1 METEEEAVQQRQQA
15 IEDFNQHEH
24 RGDGARVAGSLAGGL
39 TLLRDLLYTRLHED
53 VERRIGEDSMLLPVS
68 PEKTARTTKVEI
80 DLYQVA
86 VSAIA
91 AGEQG
96 YLTSGD
102 DWYLTWLTRFCLG
115 RLCEDARV
123 VKRLSAYLAA
133 TPDKR
138 RLMFTNVMASAL
150 AESRRAPL
158 VLFRLFPHAVRIV
171 TALAFDDH
179 ALCDAARERQL
190 HLLPS
195 IRDCH
200 HCRGK
205 LLDNGEEC
213 RLCGNPL
220 WKFEWLTAAD

>member
-1 METEEEAVQQRQQA
+1 METEESVQRRQQA
-15 IEDFNQHEH
+15 IEEFNRHER
-24 RGDGARVAGSLAGGL
+24 RGDGPRVAGSLAGGL
-39 TLLRDLLYTRLHED
+39 TLLRDLLYVRFHDD
-53 VERRIGEDSMLLPVS
+53 VELRVGMDSMLSPVS
-68 PEKTARTTKVEI
+68 VEKTAKTTKLEI
-80 DLYQVA
+80 ELFQVA

-91 AGEQG
+91 VRQQD
-96 YLTSGD
+96 YVSSDD
-102 DWYLTWLTRFCLG
+102 DWYLGWLTRFRLG
-115 RLCEDARV
+115 RLAEDPRV
-123 VKRLSAYLAA
+123 AKRLSLYLTAA
-133 TPDKR
+133 PDR
-138 RLMFTNVMASAL
+138 QRLSFTNVMSGVL

-158 VLFRLFPHAVRIV
+158 VLFRLFPHAVQV
-171 TALAFDDH
+171 ATALAFEDH
-179 ALCDAARERQL
+179 VLSDAGREQQV

>member
-1 METEEEAVQQRQQA
+1 METEESVQQRQQA
-15 IEDFNQHEH
+15 VEEFNRHER

-39 TLLRDLLYTRLHED
+39 TLLRDLLYVRLHED
-53 VERRIGEDSMLLPVS
+53 VELRAGMDSMLSPVS
-68 PEKTARTTKVEI
+68 PEKTARTAKVEI
-80 DLYQVA
+80 ELFQTA

-91 AGEQG
+91 VRRQG
-96 YLTSGD
+96 YVSSDD
-102 DWYLTWLTRFCLG
+102 DWYPNWLTRFRLG
-115 RLCEDARV
+115 RLAEDPRV
-123 VKRLSAYLAA
+123 AKRLSTYLGA
-133 TPDKR
+133 TPDGR
-138 RLMFTNVMASAL
+138 RLMFTNVMAGVL

-158 VLFRLFPHAVRIV
+158 VLFRLFPHAVQIV
-171 TALAFDDH
+171 TSLAFDDH
-179 ALCDAARERQL
+179 ALCDAAREQQL

>member
-1 METEEEAVQQRQQA
+1 METEESVHRRQQA
-15 IEDFNQHEH
+15 IEEFNQHER

-39 TLLRDLLYTRLHED
+39 TLLRDLLYVRLHDD
-53 VERRIGEDSMLLPVS
+53 VERRVGMDSMLSPVS
-68 PEKTARTTKVEI
+68 LEKAATTTKAEI
-80 DLYQVA
+80 DVFQAA
-86 VSAIA
+86 VSA
-91 AGEQG
+91 GTVRRQG
-96 YLTSGD
+96 YGAGGD
-102 DWYLTWLTRFCLG
+102 DWYLNWLARFRLG
-115 RLCEDARV
+115 RLAEDPRA
-123 VKRLSAYLAA
+123 VKRLSSYLSA
-133 TPDKR
+133 TPDR
-138 RLMFTNVMASAL
+138 QRLLFTNVMANSL

-158 VLFRLFPHAVRIV
+158 VLFRLFPHAVEIV
-171 TALAFDDH
+171 TALAFEDH
-179 ALCDAARERQL
+179 LLSDAAREQQF

>member
-1 METEEEAVQQRQQA
+1 METEESVQRLQHAV
-15 IEDFNQHEH
+15 EEFNRHEH
-24 RGDGARVAGSLAGGL
+24 RGDGVRVAGSLAGGL
-39 TLLRDLLYTRLHED
+39 TLLRDLLYARVHDD
-53 VERRIGEDSMLLPVS
+53 VELRVGTDSMLLPVS
-68 PEKTARTTKVEI
+68 LEKTAKTTKVEI
-80 DLYQVA
+80 DLYQAA

-91 AGEQG
+91 VRQQG
-96 YLTSGD
+96 YVSGSD
-102 DWYLTWLTRFCLG
+102 DWYANWLVGFHLG
-115 RLCEDARV
+115 RLAEDPRCA
-123 VKRLSAYLAA
+123 KRLATYLTG
-133 TPDKR
+133 TPDGR
-138 RLMFTNVMASAL
+138 RLTFTNVMARTM

-158 VLFRLFPHAVRIV
+158 VLFRLLPHAIEIV
-171 TALAFDDH
+171 TALAFEDH
-179 ALCDAARERQL
+179 VLCDAAREQQY

>member
-1 METEEEAVQQRQQA
+1 METEESVQRRQHA
-15 IEDFNQHEH
+15 IEEFTQHEH
-24 RGDGARVAGSLAGGL
+24 RGDGARVTGSLSGGL
-39 TLLRDLLYTRLHED
+39 TLLRDLLYVRVHDD
-53 VERRIGEDSMLLPVS
+53 VELRVGMDSMLSPVS
-68 PEKTARTTKVEI
+68 VEKTAKTTKAEI
-80 DLYQVA
+80 DLFQTA

-91 AGEQG
+91 VRQQG
-96 YLTSGD
+96 YVSGSD
-102 DWYLTWLTRFCLG
+102 DWYLNWLTRFRLG
-115 RLCEDARV
+115 RLAEDPRV
-123 VKRLSAYLAA
+123 AKRLSTYLAA
-133 TPDKR
+133 TPDGR
-138 RLMFTNVMASAL
+138 RLTFTNVMASAL

-158 VLFRLFPHAVRIV
+158 VLFRLFPHAVGIV
-171 TALAFDDH
+171 TALAFEDH
-179 ALCDAARERQL
+179 VLCDAAREQQL